1 MEISIKLNE
10 VISKLDESLNDEIE
24 KKVALAIQNIQVE
37 TITKLIEKQIMDY
50 DFQYVIENALDD
62 IDISE
67 VKVKIQKTIIKTIT
81 EKLK

>member
-1 MEISIKLNE
+1 
-10 VISKLDESLNDEIE
+10 
-24 KKVALAIQNIQVE
+24 
-37 TITKLIEKQIMDY
+37 MDY

>member
-1 MEISIKLNE
+1 
-10 VISKLDESLNDEIE
+10 
-24 KKVALAIQNIQVE
+24 
-37 TITKLIEKQIMDY
+37 MDY
-50 DFQYVIENALDD
+50 DFQYVIKNALDD